1 MCPIDVISNT
11 WTCVADLFIIFV
23 VSNIRLSRDVKK
35 KDVKNCSLKF
45 TIEDKK

>member
-1 MCPIDVISNT
+1 MCPIDVISST
-11 WTCVADLFIIFV
+11 LTCVADLFIFV

-35 KDVKNCSLKF
+35 KDVKNCSLTF